1 MKSLE
6 WGESGSGKTR
16 DTLKSFYF
24 FVQRIAPLIFLMP
37 LQQDVKQQVINEYQV
52 HGTDT
57 GSTEVQIA
65 MLTARVKQLSEHLK
79 TNKKDHSSRRGLLKV
94 IGRRKRLMAYLQS
107 QDRTKYQELIQKLGI
122 RG

>member
-1 MKSLE
+1 MFP
-6 WGESGSGKTR
+6 G
-16 DTLKSFYF
+16 DYF
-24 FVQRIAPLIFLMP
+24 LRIFVQSFFLMP
-37 LQQDVKQQVINEYQV
+37 LQQDVKQQVINDHQV

-94 IGRRKRLMAYLQS
+94 IGRRKRLMSYLQS
-107 QDRTKYQELIQKLGI
+107 KDRTKYQELIQKLGI